1 MGIREG
7 GAGMSRHLR
16 IGVALGG
23 GGARG
28 LAHIAMLEAFDELGI
43 KPHRMAGTSMG
54 ALVGAAYASGLC
66 ARDLREHAQITL
78 ANRVKLAR
86 RLLSRSD
93 ASLAALISFE
103 SFGPM
108 MVNGL
113 RLTQLFFPRGVVE
126 NLEETEI
133 PFTVCA
139 TDYFDRKEIVIG
151 KGNLREAVA
160 ASIAIPGLI
169 AAPRIHDRFVIDGG
183 MVNPV
188 PISHIKKHVDLTVG
202 IDVTGGPVP
211 GGPRRPTN
219 TELIFGASQIMQRQ
233 IALLRKRDN
242 PPDISIEP
250 SVEQFRVL
258 EFFKIRSILAA
269 AEPAKERLKRQLA
282 MAIEREMT

>member
-1 MGIREG
+1 
-7 GAGMSRHLR
+7 MSTPR
-16 IGVALGG
+16 IGLALGG

-54 ALVGAAYASGLC
+54 ALVGAAYASGLL
-66 ARDLREHAQITL
+66 ARELREHAQETL
-78 ANRVKLAR
+78 ANRVQLAR

-113 RLTQLFFPRGVVE
+113 RLTQLFFPPGVVE
-126 NLEETEI
+126 NIENTVI
-133 PFTVCA
+133 PFTVSA
-139 TDYFDRKEIVIG
+139 TDYFDRKEIIIG
-151 KGNLREAVA
+151 KGALREAVA

-188 PISHIKKHVDLTVG
+188 PISHVKKYVDLTVS

-242 PPDISIEP
+242 PADIAIEP
-250 SVEQFRVL
+250 SVEQFKVL
-258 EFFKIRSILAA
+258 EFFKIRRILAA

-282 MAIEREMT
+282 MALEREMSS

>member
-1 MGIREG
+1 
-7 GAGMSRHLR
+7 MSFPR

-43 KPHRMAGTSMG
+43 KPQRIAGTSMG
-54 ALVGAAYASGLC
+54 ALVGAAYASGLE
-66 ARDLREHAQITL
+66 ARELREHAQQTL
-78 ANRVKLAR
+78 SNRVKLAR

-103 SFGPM
+103 SFGPL

-113 RLTQLFFPRGVVE
+113 RLTQLFFPKGVVE
-126 NLEETEI
+126 NIEDTEI

-139 TDYFDRKEIVIG
+139 TDYFDRKEIIIG
-151 KGNLREAVA
+151 KGGLREAVA

-188 PISHIKKHVDLTVG
+188 PISHVKQHVDITVS

-233 IALLRKRDN
+233 IALLRRRDN
-242 PPDISIEP
+242 PPDIAIEP
-250 SVEQFRVL
+250 SVEKFKVL
-258 EFFKIRSILAA
+258 EFFKIRRILEA
-269 AEPAKERLKRQLA
+269 AEPAKERLKRQLEIV
-282 MAIEREMT
+282 IERKRES

>member
-1 MGIREG
+1 
-7 GAGMSRHLR
+7 MSAPR

-28 LAHIAMLEAFDELGI
+28 LAHIAILEAFDELGI
-43 KPHRMAGTSMG
+43 RPHRMAGTSMG
-54 ALVGAAYASGLC
+54 ALVGAAYASGLP
-66 ARDLREHAQITL
+66 ARELREHAQDTL
-78 ANRVKLAR
+78 ANRVQLAR

-113 RLTQLFFPRGVVE
+113 RLTQLFFPKGVAE
-126 NLEETEI
+126 NLENTVI
-133 PFTVCA
+133 PFTVSA
-139 TDYFDRKEIVIG
+139 TDYFDRKEIVIA
-151 KGNLREAVA
+151 KGALREAVA

-169 AAPRIHDRFVIDGG
+169 AGPRINDRFVIDGG

-188 PISHIKKHVDLTVG
+188 PISHVKRHVDLTVS

-233 IALLRKRDN
+233 IALLRKKDN
-242 PPDISIEP
+242 PPDIAIEP
-250 SVEQFRVL
+250 SVEQFKVL
-258 EFFKIRSILAA
+258 EFFKIRRILAA

-282 MAIEREMT
+282 IAIEHEMK

>member
-1 MGIREG
+1 VS
-7 GAGMSRHLR
+7 APR

-28 LAHIAMLEAFDELGI
+28 LAHIAILEAFDELGI
-43 KPHRMAGTSMG
+43 RPHRMAGTSMG
-54 ALVGAAYASGLC
+54 ALVGAAYASGLP
-66 ARDLREHAQITL
+66 ARELREHAQDTL
-78 ANRVKLAR
+78 ANRVQLAR

-113 RLTQLFFPRGVVE
+113 RLTQLFFPKGVAE
-126 NLEETEI
+126 NLENTVI
-133 PFTVCA
+133 PFTVSA
-139 TDYFDRKEIVIG
+139 TDYFDRKEIVIA
-151 KGNLREAVA
+151 KGALREAVA

-169 AAPRIHDRFVIDGG
+169 AGPRINDRFVIDGG

-188 PISHIKKHVDLTVG
+188 PISHVKRHVDLTVS

-233 IALLRKRDN
+233 IALLRKKDN
-242 PPDISIEP
+242 PPDIAIEP
-250 SVEQFRVL
+250 SVEQFKVL
-258 EFFKIRSILAA
+258 EFFKIRRILAA

-282 MAIEREMT
+282 IAIEHEMK

>member
-1 MGIREG
+1 
-7 GAGMSRHLR
+7 
-16 IGVALGG
+16 
-23 GGARG
+23 
-28 LAHIAMLEAFDELGI
+28 
-43 KPHRMAGTSMG
+43 MG
-54 ALVGAAYASGLC
+54 ALVGAAYASGLP
-66 ARDLREHAQITL
+66 ARELREHAQDTL
-78 ANRVKLAR
+78 ANRVQLAR

-113 RLTQLFFPRGVVE
+113 RLTQLFFPKGVAE
-126 NLEETEI
+126 NLENTVI
-133 PFTVCA
+133 PFTVSA
-139 TDYFDRKEIVIG
+139 TDYFDRKEIVIA
-151 KGNLREAVA
+151 KGALREAVA

-169 AAPRIHDRFVIDGG
+169 AGPRINDRFVIDGG

-188 PISHIKKHVDLTVG
+188 PISHVKRHVDLTVS

-233 IALLRKRDN
+233 IALLRKKDN
-242 PPDISIEP
+242 PPDIAIEP
-250 SVEQFRVL
+250 SVEQFKVL
-258 EFFKIRSILAA
+258 EFFKIRRILAA

-282 MAIEREMT
+282 IAIEHEMK

>member
-1 MGIREG
+1 VS
-7 GAGMSRHLR
+7 APR

-28 LAHIAMLEAFDELGI
+28 LAHIAILEAFDELGI
-43 KPHRMAGTSMG
+43 RPHRMAGTSMG
-54 ALVGAAYASGLC
+54 ALVGAAYASGLP
-66 ARDLREHAQITL
+66 ARELREHAQDTL
-78 ANRVKLAR
+78 ANRVQLAR

-113 RLTQLFFPRGVVE
+113 RLTQLFFPKGVAE
-126 NLEETEI
+126 NIENTVI
-133 PFTVCA
+133 PFTVSA
-139 TDYFDRKEIVIG
+139 TDYFDRKEIVIA
-151 KGNLREAVA
+151 KGALREAVA

-169 AAPRIHDRFVIDGG
+169 AGPRINDRFVIDGG

-188 PISHIKKHVDLTVG
+188 PISHVKRHVDLTVS

-219 TELIFGASQIMQRQ
+219 TEFIFGASQIMQRQ
-233 IALLRKRDN
+233 IALLRKKDN
-242 PPDISIEP
+242 PPDIAIEP
-250 SVEQFRVL
+250 SVEQFKVL
-258 EFFKIRSILAA
+258 EFFKIRRILAA

-282 MAIEREMT
+282 IAIEHEMK

>member
-1 MGIREG
+1 
-7 GAGMSRHLR
+7 
-16 IGVALGG
+16 
-23 GGARG
+23 
-28 LAHIAMLEAFDELGI
+28 
-43 KPHRMAGTSMG
+43 MG
-54 ALVGAAYASGLC
+54 ALVGAAYASGLP
-66 ARDLREHAQITL
+66 ARELRRHAQETL
-78 ANRVKLAR
+78 SNKVKLAR

-113 RLTQLFFPRGVVE
+113 RLTQLFFPKGVVQNIE
-126 NLEETEI
+126 NTVI
-133 PFTVCA
+133 PFTVSA
-139 TDYFDRKEIVIG
+139 TDYFDRREIIIG
-151 KGNLREAVA
+151 KGDLREAVA

-169 AAPRIHDRFVIDGG
+169 AAPRINDRFVIDGS

-188 PISHIKKHVDLTVG
+188 PISHVKKHVDLTIG

-233 IALLRKRDN
+233 IALLRKKDS
-242 PPDISIEP
+242 PPDILIEP
-250 SVEQFRVL
+250 SVEQFKVL
-258 EFFKIRSILAA
+258 EFFKIRRILEA

-282 MAIEREMT
+282 MAIEREIK

>member
-1 MGIREG
+1 VS
-7 GAGMSRHLR
+7 APR

-28 LAHIAMLEAFDELGI
+28 LAHIAILEAFDELGI
-43 KPHRMAGTSMG
+43 RPHRMAGTSMG
-54 ALVGAAYASGLC
+54 ALVGAAYASGLP
-66 ARDLREHAQITL
+66 ARELREHAQDTL
-78 ANRVKLAR
+78 ANRVQLAR

-113 RLTQLFFPRGVVE
+113 RLTQLFFPKGVAE
-126 NLEETEI
+126 NIENTVI
-133 PFTVCA
+133 PFTVSA
-139 TDYFDRKEIVIG
+139 TDYFDRKEIVIA
-151 KGNLREAVA
+151 KGALREAVA

-169 AAPRIHDRFVIDGG
+169 AGPRINDRFVIDGG

-188 PISHIKKHVDLTVG
+188 PISHVKRHVDLTVS

-233 IALLRKRDN
+233 IALLRKKDN
-242 PPDISIEP
+242 PPDIAIEP
-250 SVEQFRVL
+250 SVEQFKVL
-258 EFFKIRSILAA
+258 EFFKIRRILAA

-282 MAIEREMT
+282 IAIEHEMK

>member
-1 MGIREG
+1 
-7 GAGMSRHLR
+7 MSALR

-28 LAHIAMLEAFDELGI
+28 LAHIAILEAFDELGI
-43 KPHRMAGTSMG
+43 RPHRMAGTSMG
-54 ALVGAAYASGLC
+54 ALVGAAYASGLP
-66 ARDLREHAQITL
+66 ARELREHAQDTL
-78 ANRVKLAR
+78 ANRVQLAR

-113 RLTQLFFPRGVVE
+113 RLTQLFFPKGVAE
-126 NLEETEI
+126 NLENTVI
-133 PFTVCA
+133 PFTVSA
-139 TDYFDRKEIVIG
+139 TDYFDRKEIVIA
-151 KGNLREAVA
+151 KGALREAVA

-169 AAPRIHDRFVIDGG
+169 AGPRINDRFVIDGG

-188 PISHIKKHVDLTVG
+188 PISHVKRHVDLTVS

-233 IALLRKRDN
+233 IALLRKKDN
-242 PPDISIEP
+242 PPDIAIEP
-250 SVEQFRVL
+250 SVEQFKVL
-258 EFFKIRSILAA
+258 EFFKIRRILAA

-282 MAIEREMT
+282 IAIEHEMK